1 MLREVSIRVVRHLG
15 IVGECN
21 IQFSLDPNS
30 ETYYIIEVRGRG
42 EEKGGEKERGRRE
55 GGK

>member
-1 MLREVSIRVVRHLG
+1 MVRHLG

-30 ETYYIIEVRGRG
+30 DQYFIIEVGREPWQG
-42 EEKGGEKERGRRE
+42 EAR
-55 GGK
+55 